1 MNDLAELAALR
12 AEVTGRRPEDLEGP
26 WGRLL
31 VEMRTET
38 RTETRTEMRPAAGPR
53 PARRRLWLAGAA
65 AAASAAVAAGLL
77 AWPANHPVNH
87 AANHSANHPAPRTTS
102 PSASVLTVAY
112 VLDHAARAAA
122 SSRQPVPRPGQF
134 IYVSSVTT
142 YLSQTMENGGATKSW
157 LYSTDRRIWLSV
169 SGRKAGVLWERELPN
184 KKLPWGPTPPP
195 VTAGRTSWTP
205 LQAPAVCPRS
215 GPPGCLPTL
224 RGTSEFLT
232 TLPTDPAQLRSWIY
246 QHPDGGQPVNDQ
258 AWTDIG
264 DMLRE
269 MLVPP
274 KLAAALFRVAATI
287 PGARVIPHVTNVL
300 GRPGIAVARFDSGSQ
315 ANAALIFD
323 PHTYQLL
330 GEGQVLAAPVR
341 GEGPAGT
348 VIAATAQLS
357 VTVVDHLPR
366 YRRAGHPFG

>member
-1 MNDLAELAALR
+1 
-12 AEVTGRRPEDLEGP
+12 VRP
-26 WGRLL
+26 
-31 VEMRTET
+31 
-38 RTETRTEMRPAAGPR
+38 
-53 PARRRLWLAGAA
+53 
-65 AAASAAVAAGLL
+65 
-77 AWPANHPVNH
+77 
-87 AANHSANHPAPRTTS
+87 
-102 PSASVLTVAY
+102 VLTVAY
-112 VLDHAARAAA
+112 VLGQAARAAA
-122 SSRQPVPRPGQF
+122 SSRQPLPRPDQY

-142 YLSQTMENGGATKSW
+142 YLSQTIETGGATKSW

-184 KKLPWGPTPPP
+184 KQLPWGPTPPRVP
-195 VTAGRTSWTP
+195 ASSSISWTP
-205 LQAPAVCPRS
+205 LQAPPVCPKS
-215 GPPGCLPTL
+215 GQPGCQPTL
-224 RGTSEFLT
+224 RGTYEFLT

-246 QHPDGGQPVNDQ
+246 RHPDGGQPANDQ

-287 PGARVIPHVTNVL
+287 PGARLIPHVTDVQ
-300 GRPGIAVARFDSGSQ
+300 GRPGVAVGRYENGFR
-315 ANAALIFD
+315 ANASLIFD
-323 PHTYQLL
+323 PRTYQLL
-330 GEGQVLAAPVR
+330 GEGEVLAAPVQ

-366 YRRAGHPFG
+366 YQQTRCGPAPAIGQCPR